1 MKKII
6 NAPEN
11 YVDEMLEGIYVAHP
25 DLVTYV
31 EDDLRC
37 LVTANKKEGKVGIAT
52 GGGSGHLPLFL
63 GYVGQGMLDGCCVGD
78 VFQSPSSEQMLAVTK
93 AVDSG
98 AGVLYIYGN
107 YNGDIFNFDMA
118 AEMAEFESGIRVE
131 TVLGADDVASGPLPA
146 KGEKS
151 IRRGVA
157 GIFFVYKCAGA
168 AADEMMSLDEVKRVA
183 EKAAANVRT
192 MGVALTPCIVPRVG
206 HPGFSI
212 GEDEMEIGMG
222 IHGETGIRRGK
233 LEPADKIVE
242 EMLEKILGDF
252 DVIDGRRVAVLVN
265 GLGAT
270 TLDEQYIVTRKIN
283 AILKERNISVK
294 KYYVGEYAT
303 ALEMAGVSISVLRL
317 DEELERLLEKPAQ
330 TPFFQQG
337 SISSEGIVKRTSVKS
352 EAVSREVCGCT
363 EKAGEDKSILID
375 LIRNVKDV
383 MAEKKDYLID
393 LDSIVGDGDLGLTM
407 SDGFAAAY
415 EAVHGSGETDAGKLL
430 YSAGKAMSV
439 AVPST
444 MGTLM
449 ASGLMQAGKRL
460 KGKTELALAEYI
472 ELFDGYVEGVMN
484 LGKAKPG
491 DKTFLDGMVPAVEAL
506 KAAKDAGKDVKA
518 AAEEAKAAA
527 EKGFENTTTM
537 VAVHGRAATRGEA
550 SRSLKDPGAAVAML
564 IMGAFAQTV

>member
-6 NAPEN
+6 NAPEH
-11 YVDEMLEGIYVAHP
+11 YVDEMLEGIYTAHP

-31 EDDLRC
+31 ADDLRC

-63 GYVGQGMLDGCCVGD
+63 GYVGRGMLDGCCVGD

-93 AVDSG
+93 AIDSG

-107 YNGDIFNFDMA
+107 YNGDIFNFNMA
-118 AEMAEFESGIRVE
+118 AEMAEFEDGIRVE

-146 KGEKS
+146 PGEKS

-206 HPGFSI
+206 HAGFAI

-233 LEPADKIVE
+233 LEPADQIVE

-252 DVIDGRRVAVLVN
+252 DEIDGGRVAVLVN

-270 TLDEQYIVTRKIN
+270 TLDEQYIVTRKIDKV
-283 AILKERNISVK
+283 LKSRNITVK

-303 ALEMAGVSISVLRL
+303 ALEMAGVSISVLKL
-317 DEELERLLEKPAQ
+317 DEELERLLGEPAQ
-330 TPFFQQG
+330 TPFFHQG
-337 SISSEGIVKRTSVKS
+337 SVSSEGTVKMDAARAAK
-352 EAVSREVCGCT
+352 AP
-363 EKAGEDKSILID
+363 EKAAEGKKGEDVNSLVGFLKKTSEI
-375 LIRNVKDV
+375 
-383 MAEKKDYLID
+383 MAAHRDYLID
-393 LDSIVGDGDLGLTM
+393 LDSVVGDGDLGLTM

-415 EAVHGSGETDAGKLL
+415 KAVAGTGEADSGKLL
-430 YSAGKAMSV
+430 YTAGKAMSI

-460 KGKTELALAEYI
+460 RGRTETGLSESV
-472 ELFDGYVEGVMN
+472 ELFEGYAEGVMN
-484 LGKAKPG
+484 LGKAKIG

-506 KAAKDAGKDVKA
+506 KEAKAAGKDLKA
-518 AAEEAKAAA
+518 AAADAKAAA
-527 EKGFENTTTM
+527 EKGFEDTTTM
-537 VAVHGRAATRGEA
+537 LAVHGRAATRGEA

-564 IMGAFAQTV
+564 IMDAFCQTV

>member
-6 NAPEN
+6 NAPER
-11 YVDEMLEGIYVAHP
+11 YVDEMLEGIYAAHP

-31 EDDLRC
+31 ADDLRC

-63 GYVGQGMLDGCCVGD
+63 GYVGRGMLDGCCVGD

-93 AVDSG
+93 AIDSG

-118 AEMAEFESGIRVE
+118 AEMAEFEDGIRVE
-131 TVLGADDVASGPLPA
+131 TVLGADDVASGPCPA
-146 KGEKS
+146 EGEKS

-168 AADEMMSLDEVKRVA
+168 AADAMMDLDEVKRIA
-183 EKAAANVRT
+183 EKAALNVRT

-206 HPGFSI
+206 HAGFAI
-212 GEDEMEIGMG
+212 GEDEMELGMG

-233 LEPADKIVE
+233 LEPADQIVE
-242 EMLEKILGDF
+242 EMMEKILGDF
-252 DVIDGRRVAVLVN
+252 DEIDGSRVAVLVN

-270 TLDEQYIVTRKIN
+270 TLDEQYIVTRKIDK
-283 AILKERNISVK
+283 ILKSRNIAVK

-303 ALEMAGVSISVLRL
+303 ALEMAGVSISVLKL
-317 DEELERLLEKPAQ
+317 DEELERLLSEPAQ

-337 SISSEGIVKRTSVKS
+337 SVS
-352 EAVSREVCGCT
+352 EAGTVRMDVKKSGKASLKP
-363 EKAGEDKSILID
+363 EKEKRGEDVNSLVGFLKKVSEI
-375 LIRNVKDV
+375 
-383 MAEKKDYLID
+383 MAENRDYLID
-393 LDSIVGDGDLGLTM
+393 LDSVVGDGDLGLTM

-415 EAVHGSGETDAGKLL
+415 EAVSGTGEADSGKLL
-430 YSAGKAMSV
+430 YTAGKAMSI

-460 KGKTELALAEYI
+460 RGKTKTGILESVD
-472 ELFDGYVEGVMN
+472 LFEGYAEGVAA
-484 LGKAKPG
+484 LGKAKVG
-491 DKTFLDGMVPAVEAL
+491 DKTFLDGMAPAVEAL
-506 KAAKDAGKDVKA
+506 KAAKEAGKDLKA
-518 AAEEAKAAA
+518 AAADAKAAA
-527 EKGFENTTTM
+527 TKGFENTTTM

-550 SRSLKDPGAAVAML
+550 SRSLKDPGAAVAVL
-564 IMGAFAQTV
+564 IMDAFEQTV